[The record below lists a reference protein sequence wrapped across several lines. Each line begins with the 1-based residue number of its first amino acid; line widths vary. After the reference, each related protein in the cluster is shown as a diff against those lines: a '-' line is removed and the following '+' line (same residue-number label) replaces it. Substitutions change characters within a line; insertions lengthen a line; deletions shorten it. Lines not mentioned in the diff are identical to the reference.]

1 MRNQQQ
7 QINIGLEQTKNVSC
21 EKCDNLYFLQQ
32 LRIQKVPGLLTGQSH
47 PTYMPVP
54 VFACSKCGH
63 VNSEFETQYKQEISF
78 DD

>member
-1 MRNQQQ
+1 MMRNQQ
-7 QINIGLEQTKNVSC
+7 QINIGLDQTTNVAC
-21 EKCDNLYFLQQ
+21 NKCGNVYFVQQ

-47 PTYMPVP
+47 ATYMPVP

>member
-1 MRNQQQ
+1 MKNQQQ

-21 EKCDNLYFLQQ
+21 ENCENLYFVQQ
-32 LRIQKVPGLLTGQSH
+32 VRIQKVPGLLTGQSH